1 MFHDPELERVRLLND
16 EARRFLTDG
25 HVFVTRGIAALPI
38 EDQAAIIERVRTY
51 DDFAPDNDPYGEH
64 DFGAFEHNGSRIFW
78 KIDAY
83 DRELRY
89 GSPDPADPRVT
100 RRVLTIMLAG
110 DY

>member
-25 HVFVTRGIAALPI
+25 RVYITRGIAALPV
-38 EDQAAIIERVRTY
+38 EEQAAILERVRTY
-51 DDFAPDNDPYGEH
+51 DDFRPDNDPHDEH
-64 DFGAFEHNGSRIFW
+64 DFGAFEHNGIIIFW

-89 GSPDPADPRVT
+89 VSLDPADPRVT
-100 RRVLTIMLAG
+100 RRILIIML
-110 DY
+110 DHEY